1 VLATDE
7 RRTLPLGLDR
17 LNNDEDRR
25 NLKRLFALFVGLAV
39 AVYIAGYVAWKTL
52 GLASGT
58 PESLVHSVF
67 DRWDVLNY
75 VIISQDGYGP
85 TNHYAVWFPGMPM
98 LMWTGSQFG
107 IAEWLTGTIVVLAC
121 AAVLTAAFYALA
133 RLDFDTA
140 TARDATLFLLVFPS
154 SFFLFI
160 PYTEAI
166 LLALAVCS
174 LYLARQGKWA
184 PACLLAAV
192 ASLVRLPGAFLAPA
206 LVVEYLHQ
214 RNWQWRAIRADVVW
228 IAIAPAGAVAYM
240 LYLWAKFDDI
250 MAYSHAQRDFFRLE
264 TIPTRGGFHFI
275 PSLIDEVRV
284 IFETPSLSE
293 GVQNAAGL
301 LGLMVFVPLFLLML
315 WYRMR
320 PSYIVYSALAG
331 FSSLTLG
338 RLESVNRYIIAAFPM
353 FLVIGLLVQMEPRAR
368 WPLVTLCLVLFFAS
382 AVRFSTYNWAG

>member
-1 VLATDE
+1 MATDE
-7 RRTLPLGLDR
+7 RRKLPLGLDR
-17 LNNDEDRR
+17 LNNDEDKR
-25 NLKRLFALFVGLAV
+25 NLKRLFALFVALAV
-39 AVYIAGYVAWKTL
+39 SVYMVGYVAWKTL

-58 PESLVHSVF
+58 PESLVHSIF

-75 VIISQDGYGP
+75 VIISQDGYTT
-85 TNHYAVWFPGMPM
+85 TNYTVWFPGMPM
-98 LMWTGSQFG
+98 IMWAGAQLG
-107 IAEWLTGTIVVLAC
+107 IAEWLSGTIVVLAC
-121 AAVLTAAFYALA
+121 AALLTLAFYALA
-133 RLDFDTA
+133 RLDFDAA
-140 TARDATLFLLVFPS
+140 TARDATLFLLIFPS

-184 PACLLAAV
+184 PACILAAL
-192 ASLVRLPGAFLAPA
+192 ASIVRLPGAFLAPA
-206 LVVEYLHQ
+206 LLVEYLHQ
-214 RNWQWRAIRADVVW
+214 RNWRWQEIRADVAW
-228 IAIAPAGAVAYM
+228 ISIAPAGAIAYM
-240 LYLWAKFDDI
+240 VYLWQKYDDLL
-250 MAYSHAQRDFFRLE
+250 AYSHAQRDFFRLE
-264 TIPTRGGFHFI
+264 TIQTRGGFHFI

-284 IFETPSLSE
+284 IFTTPSVSE

-301 LGLMVFVPLFLLML
+301 LGLLVFVPLFLLML

-320 PSYIVYSALAG
+320 PSYIVYSALAA

-353 FLVIGLLVQMEPRAR
+353 FLVIGLVVQKEPRAR
-368 WPLVTLCLVLFFAS
+368 WPLAFLCLVLFFAS